1 VKPDLFRGA
10 QQDTLRYS
18 GFVRRSRAA
27 AVIAYWTFHTC
38 RTVVYFGRQGEQHIE
53 TFPGRS

>member
-10 QQDTLRYS
+10 QQDTLWYS

-27 AVIAYWTFHTC
+27 GVIAYWAFLTG
-38 RTVVYFGRQGEQHIE
+38 RKVVYFGRQGEQHIE
-53 TFPGRS
+53 NCPGKS